1 MQTTGEDARI
11 KLTFESFSLEAHES
25 GACIYDYVEVSF
37 DSFSWKFCGRNAP
50 GPFLTSGPSMTV
62 RFHSDN
68 LGAETGFL
76 AKWEEINVNGNRTHL
91 ALAIFLNPTY
101 HIILYHI
108 VI

>member
-11 KLTFESFSLEAHES
+11 KLTFESFNLEAHES

-37 DSFSWKFCGRNAP
+37 DSFSWKFCGRNGP
-50 GPFLTSGPSMTV
+50 GPFLTTGTNMTV

-76 AKWEEINVNGNRTHL
+76 AKWEEINGNSP
-91 ALAIFLNPTY
+91 FY
-101 HIILYHI
+101 IICNNLEPYAVHGAHDLI
-108 VI
+108 